1 MLLGF
6 ALILSSLAHL
16 LGAPNA
22 AVNTMVPI
30 SLFIFVVVYAAF
42 YASYESLVEVK
53 RSLNGVSK
61 SLSGL

>member
-6 ALILSSLAHL
+6 ALILSALAHL

-53 RSLNGVSK
+53 EV
-61 SLSGL
+61 